1 MPLQDARAKVIAYF
15 RRTGSVLQGTARGES
30 LGFEIKLAIQ
40 TGAEVNAVRRVLEAA
55 HATCY
60 TESSLRSEVPL
71 RVTHE
76 LNGRSLG

>member
-1 MPLQDARAKVIAYF
+1 V
-15 RRTGSVLQGTARGES
+15 
-30 LGFEIKLAIQ
+30 GFEIKLAIQ

-60 TESSLRSEVPL
+60 TESCLRGEVPL

-76 LNGRSLG
+76 LNGRSLGPAPAP